1 MTPQSELTRLLGIPP
16 ELWEGELK
24 GMSDEEL
31 RWFINGIPGNQPI
44 PFTRAVFDEVMRRT
58 KQKESQP

>member
-24 GMSDEEL
+24 GMSHGMLVDLFQETTNALLVNDIDREL
-31 RWFINGIPGNQPI
+31 
-44 PFTRAVFDEVMRRT
+44 TRRR
-58 KQKESQP
+58 KDKESQP

>member
-24 GMSDEEL
+24 GMSDEESA
-31 RWFINGIPGNQPI
+31 WGEF
-44 PFTRAVFDEVMRRT
+44 VFVS
-58 KQKESQP
+58 KQGANFRPHRLEKYKK